1 MSLRAFQMKFV
12 NVGSKSPNYFF
23 GITDA
28 QSRQKKK
35 YIKSMENFCF
45 VTELGASRGR
55 HQEAP

>member
-35 YIKSMENFCF
+35 VYKINGEFLFCYRTWGF
-45 VTELGASRGR
+45 
-55 HQEAP
+55 